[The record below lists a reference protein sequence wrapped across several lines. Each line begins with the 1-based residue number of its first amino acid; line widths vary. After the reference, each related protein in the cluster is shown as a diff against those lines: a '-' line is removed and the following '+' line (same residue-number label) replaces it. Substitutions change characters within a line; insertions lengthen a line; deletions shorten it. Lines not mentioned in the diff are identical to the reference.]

1 MKVKKWKVR
10 LNWKLLLSHF
20 LWILP
25 WKNSMFSFLNVKI
38 FLKWAC
44 ESVKYSVEFS
54 LYFSSI
60 LIDFAACF
68 VASKEKSWNSCF
80 GTNQFCWI
88 FHWAWT
94 TRAAAAYRNSLQ
106 KVCPFASIGSAQT
119 ECISRLCPFAD
130 VQLFKSIFMKWIRKL
145 KTCENGYL
153 VFVVFLIKMQKTYC
167 RCHVIKSWFTNED
180 TNSSWG
186 CHV

>member
-1 MKVKKWKVR
+1 MEGKIELKAFTITFPVNSSVKKC
-10 LNWKLLLSHF
+10 F
-20 LWILP
+20 L
-25 WKNSMFSFLNVKI
+25 LNVKI